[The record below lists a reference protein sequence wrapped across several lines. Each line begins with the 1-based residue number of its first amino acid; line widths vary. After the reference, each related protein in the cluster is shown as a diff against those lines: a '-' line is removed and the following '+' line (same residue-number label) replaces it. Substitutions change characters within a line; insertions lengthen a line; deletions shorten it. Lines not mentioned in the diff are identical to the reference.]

1 MAHLTDYELG
11 HDLMAQKDLL
21 MRAYETGDDELIE
34 KALLNVTA
42 VRRMKRN
49 GTLDW
54 QSPDFEL

>member
-1 MAHLTDYELG
+1 
-11 HDLMAQKDLL
+11 

-49 GTLDW
+49 GTLD
-54 QSPDFEL
+54 ELCPKVGDGVIRRRG